1 MTLSDITLPV
11 TYEWGVSNALV
22 FAEDLA
28 VRLAE
33 VQAEYGDPRHV
44 PSPRLLTDGRYML
57 TADILTEC
65 VPGGLVYGGFS
76 ELDASRFDEISLV
89 PWADAVALLPQPD
102 PVEP

>member
-11 TYEWGVSNALV
+11 TYEWGIAHALV

-33 VQAEYGDPRHV
+33 VQAEHGDPRHV

-65 VPGGLVYGGFS
+65 VPGGLIYGGFS
-76 ELDASRFDEISLV
+76 HLDASRFDEIEVL
-89 PWADAVALLPQPD
+89 PIADAIALLPEPD
-102 PVEP
+102 PQP